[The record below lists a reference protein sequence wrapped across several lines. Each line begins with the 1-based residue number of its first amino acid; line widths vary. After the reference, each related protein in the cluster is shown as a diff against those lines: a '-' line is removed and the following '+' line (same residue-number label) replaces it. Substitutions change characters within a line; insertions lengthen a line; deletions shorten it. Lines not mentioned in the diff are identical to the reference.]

1 MHHSLVLTIVG
12 PDRHGLVETL
22 SETIAAYDGNWV
34 ESRMATLAG
43 EFAGL
48 LWVLVPDSRVD
59 ELQVALRALESEG
72 LHVVIQSGETEAP
85 TPARTLRLDVVGHD
99 RPGIVRDLARALRLR
114 NVNVEELSSERYS
127 APMSGDPLF
136 RARVEIGASE
146 DTDMQELTESLEK
159 LAEQMALDIQFD
171 QEPANNG

>member
-1 MHHSLVLTIVG
+1 MQSSLVLTVIG
-12 PDRHGLVETL
+12 PDRRGLVETL

-48 LWVLVPDSRVD
+48 LWVLVPKDQAER
-59 ELQVALRALESEG
+59 LKAALGALESEG
-72 LHVVIQSGETEAP
+72 LQVVIHSGDEQ
-85 TPARTLRLDVVGHD
+85 TPSPERTLRVELVGHD

-114 NVNVEELSSERYS
+114 NINVEELSSERYS

-136 RARVEIGASE
+136 RAQVELGIP
-146 DTDMQELTESLEK
+146 DNTDMQELNDALEN
-159 LAEQMALDIQFD
+159 LASQLTLDLSFENQ
-171 QEPANNG
+171 PTA